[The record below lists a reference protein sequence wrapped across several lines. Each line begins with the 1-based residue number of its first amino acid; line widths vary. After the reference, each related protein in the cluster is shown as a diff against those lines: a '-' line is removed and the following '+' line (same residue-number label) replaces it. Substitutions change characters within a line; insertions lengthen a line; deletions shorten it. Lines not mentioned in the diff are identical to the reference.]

1 MKKMKNIAGSWKS
14 EDGRPK
20 IEAESRGQS
29 GPAVSN
35 RGFYFVCPAVV
46 AHTGKENI
54 EYRISNN
61 ESGSGKREAG
71 SWKSEDGRPK
81 TEAGSQGQSGPAVC
95 NRGLYF
101 VCPAVAAHT
110 GKENEEYR
118 MMNIESKRNIPV
130 RCTFGFN
137 RISSATKVIGALHL
151 RFPTSSTAISERA
164 AAPRN
169 LCSFGYHPSEIK
181 VHRTEI
187 LNVVSSNPKGLDILP
202 RGVKPGAG
210 FDFNAVRNN
219 ERLIINNQYKIINI
233 QKGWNN
239 PAGDNTAGNDIP
251 PPSPSGEVSLPPPL
265 WGGREG
271 LPPLWGGREG
281 LPPRLPRGGFF
292 GDSPGAAAITSNVLY
307 SSPRASLTRSAC
319 KVLPVINRF
328 SSFSPFRGGCREEA
342 FIQKGGT

>member
-1 MKKMKNIAGSWKS
+1 MKEMKNIAGSWKLEEGS
-14 EDGRPK
+14 RKLEDGR
-20 IEAESRGQS
+20 R
-29 GPAVSN
+29 
-35 RGFYFVCPAVV
+35 
-46 AHTGKENI
+46 
-54 EYRISNN
+54 
-61 ESGSGKREAG
+61 
-71 SWKSEDGRPK
+71 K
-81 TEAGSQGQSGPAVC
+81 TEAGSQGQSGPVVY

-118 MMNIESKRNIPV
+118 MMNIESERNIPV

-137 RISSATKVIGALHL
+137 RIFSATKVIGALHL
-151 RFPTSSTAISERA
+151 RFPTSGIAISERA

-169 LCSFGYHPSEIK
+169 LCSNGYRPSEIK

-187 LNVVSSNPKGLDILP
+187 LN
-202 RGVKPGAG
+202 
-210 FDFNAVRNN
+210 RNN
-219 ERLIINNQYKIINI
+219 KHRISNVESERNNLQTNPYGQYPIFNNQQSITNI
-233 QKGWNN
+233 QHEWNN
-239 PAGDNTAGNDIP
+239 PAGDNTVGNDIP

-271 LPPLWGGREG
+271 LPPLWGGREGRPPLWGGREGLPLFGGGPEG

-328 SSFSPFRGGCREEA
+328 SSFSPFRGGCREVA